1 MSQDY
6 NLVQGQG
13 QEFEWKEKQWSS
25 DAKSGGSVGTKPPE
39 NGKNYPPNGNLYG
52 KHDGNPLEF
61 PGIPFSGNGISG
73 VPP

>member
-25 DAKSGGSVGTKPPE
+25 DAKKWG
-39 NGKNYPPNGNLYG
+39 LFW
-52 KHDGNPLEF
+52 D
-61 PGIPFSGNGISG
+61 
-73 VPP
+73 